1 MNTSKTAFFL
11 KKIWNLSQTGV
22 IITKTW
28 NSKIRITAR
37 ISSLALIFFVLVDCV
52 LRLRESKLSNSF
64 RIFLGSKWTW
74 FANFERKTPQKLRLL
89 VFMHFIEIRTFFYG
103 FMYFGAKL
111 WVADPPGLLWSV
123 RNTSYA
129 NENHSPE
136 SMAKMWII
144 RCQYCS
150 RTTITIF
157 HTIDTII
164 KQNFVLWYP
173 CCHKRYSVM
182 LFRVIV

>member
-1 MNTSKTAFFL
+1 MKLGPKITRIRRWFFNFQITSFRNFKVDEHFQNCVFL

-111 WVADPPGLLWSV
+111 WVEDPPPL
-123 RNTSYA
+123 YA
-129 NENHSPE
+129 IQLPKFCENPWKHQSK
-136 SMAKMWII
+136 S
-144 RCQYCS
+144 
-150 RTTITIF
+150 
-157 HTIDTII
+157 I
-164 KQNFVLWYP
+164 K
-173 CCHKRYSVM
+173 
-182 LFRVIV
+182 

>member
-1 MNTSKTAFFL
+1 MDEHFKNCVFL
-11 KKIWNLSQTGV
+11 IKIWNLSQTGV

-74 FANFERKTPQKLRLL
+74 FANFERKTTQKLRLL

-111 WVADPPGLLWSV
+111 WVEDPPPL
-123 RNTSYA
+123 YA
-129 NENHSPE
+129 IQLPKFCENPWKHQSK
-136 SMAKMWII
+136 S
-144 RCQYCS
+144 
-150 RTTITIF
+150 
-157 HTIDTII
+157 I
-164 KQNFVLWYP
+164 K
-173 CCHKRYSVM
+173 
-182 LFRVIV
+182 